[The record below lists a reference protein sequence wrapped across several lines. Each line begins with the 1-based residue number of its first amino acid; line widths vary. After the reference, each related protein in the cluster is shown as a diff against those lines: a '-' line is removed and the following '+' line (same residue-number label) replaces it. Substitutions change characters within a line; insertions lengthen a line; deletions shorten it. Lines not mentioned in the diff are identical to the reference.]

1 MKTTVEISDG
11 LAEEVKAYMAREG
24 VTFRFAVERG
34 LREVLR
40 AGREPEP
47 FRLRDAS
54 VRGRGLQE
62 AFREAGWERVRN
74 AAYEGHGG

>member
-24 VTFRFAVERG
+24 LTFRSVVERG

-40 AGREPEP
+40 AGREPKS
-47 FRLRDAS
+47 FKLRDAS
-54 VRGRGLQE
+54 VSGRGLQ
-62 AFREAGWERVRN
+62 ATLLDAGWERIRD
-74 AAYEGHGG
+74 AAYKGRGS